1 MNQSIHMRLLLGAA
15 LISAGGA
22 ASAVFAADA
31 SDELETIIVTAQ
43 KRAENVQDVPISMT
57 VLSADKLNSLQLTT
71 IQDIQSFVPN
81 LLVQSATVPN
91 QYFIRGFGS
100 QAANDAFEQSVSVY
114 VDGIYGGRNRQFML
128 PFFDVDQVEVLRGP
142 QGALFGKNTP
152 AGAINITNAKPT
164 DAFEAAGTLA
174 YNSRNG
180 DDIFAFVSGPMSD
193 TVNGRIAVHT
203 ADLRGW
209 VHNIGTQTYDPDNST
224 RQIRPSVEFKPAE
237 GIDIIARVDYT
248 QDYNTG
254 NNLIQTSTKANTVTT
269 IKNEPT
275 PFGIPEVDR
284 TTATNGSIN
293 ARFAVGT
300 ATLES
305 ITGYSQYSNLYNL
318 GALAGAPEAFVV
330 GFVSNF
336 NQASQEI
343 RLLSATNQTVEY
355 VVGAYY
361 DSSSF
366 HTNNASTYNFGG
378 GFAGQVETFYAQ
390 HGDTWSTFGQAT
402 WHILDNLR
410 LAGSLRY
417 THDSKDANFKEVTN
431 FGIPLATASPLTG
444 SLSEGHTDP
453 SVTLQYDV
461 APAVMLYATYG
472 QGSKGGG
479 FVSNT
484 RTVVAADFQYAPEKS
499 KSYEVGV
506 KSTMLDKRLLVN
518 VDLYNTKFDNLQV
531 TTFDPALLTYITGN
545 AASATSKGAEWQV
558 DWVISEHWRFDTA
571 GAYLNAKYD
580 NFPGAQC
587 LSTTPAAECS
597 PAGTTNLG
605 GTTLLGASKWTGYVG
620 LNFNQALTNDWKLNA
635 ALIASYRSEYTISA
649 DQNPIYGVQPGFTK
663 YDGNI
668 ELIRGKWSLAFIG
681 RNLSNKLTKSF
692 AYDFSG
698 QGVADVDESRQYII
712 QARFKY

>member
-15 LISAGGA
+15 LIT
-22 ASAVFAADA
+22 ASGVANVFAADA

-57 VLSADKLNSLQLTT
+57 VLGADKLNSLQLTT
-71 IQDIQSFVPN
+71 IQDIQSYVPN

-142 QGALFGKNTP
+142 QGALLGKNTA

-164 DAFEAAGTLA
+164 DALEAAGTFA
-174 YNSRNG
+174 YNFRNG
-180 DDIFAFVSGPMSD
+180 DDIFGFVSGPLSD
-193 TVNGRIAVHT
+193 NVNGRIAVHT
-203 ADLRGW
+203 ADLLGW
-209 VHNIGTQTYDPDNST
+209 VHNTGTQTWDPDNST
-224 RQIRPSVEFKPAE
+224 RQIRPSLEFKPAE

-254 NNLIQTSTKANTVTT
+254 NNLIQTSTKEYTVTT

-293 ARFAVGT
+293 ARFAIGS

-305 ITGYSQYSNLYNL
+305 ITGYSQYSNTYDL

-330 GFVSNF
+330 SFVSNF
-336 NQASQEI
+336 NQTSQEI

-355 VVGAYY
+355 IVGAYY
-361 DSSSF
+361 DTSAF

-378 GFAGQVETFYAQ
+378 GFAGQVETFYNQ
-390 HGDTWSTFGQAT
+390 HGDTWSGFAQAT

-431 FGIPLATASPLTG
+431 YGIPLATASPLTG
-444 SLSEGHTDP
+444 SLSESHTDP

-461 APAVMLYATYG
+461 AKDVMLYASYG

-499 KSYEVGV
+499 RSYELGV
-506 KSTMLDKRLLVN
+506 KSTWLDKRLLVN
-518 VDLYNTKFDNLQV
+518 VDLYDTKFDDLQV

-545 AASATSKGAEWQV
+545 AASATSKGAEWQI
-558 DWVISEHWRFDTA
+558 DFVISPNWRFTTA
-571 GAYLNAKYD
+571 GAYLDAKYD

-587 LSTTPAAECS
+587 IATTPPAECS
-597 PAGTTNLG
+597 PAGTTNLA
-605 GTTLLGASKWTGYVG
+605 GTTLLGASKWTGYGG
-620 LNFNQALTNDWKLNA
+620 LNYTQALTNDWKLDA
-635 ALIASYRSEYTISA
+635 ALLVSYRSEYTISA
-649 DQNPIYGVQPGFTK
+649 DQNPIYGVQPGFAK

-668 ELIRGKWSLAFIG
+668 VLTRGHWSLAAIG

-692 AYDFSG
+692 AYDFAG
-698 QGVADVDESRQYII
+698 QGVADVDESRQYIV